1 VDETE
6 RLTSYL
12 DGGLAADE
20 RRALEADL
28 AGDSALRAR
37 LQALRAADGALGRLA
52 AAELPDGARQRLD
65 ARLEGVLEEVLAADR
80 AAPTPVSTMAEVASD
95 APTTIEATGIVP
107 DQLAARRR
115 WRALPALTG
124 VAAGLALL
132 AGGVI
137 GLGQTGLLSGSDDQV
152 AADGV
157 ESDMST
163 EEALESAPQDA
174 LDAAALPDVPV
185 VIDEGRTT
193 TADDLDELLTNP
205 DLQLLAGRSLSA
217 EEGELLAV
225 QLQQQLLG
233 DVAGGGPGA
242 TADADDAGAEEE
254 AEEEGS
260 DEAAGPGS
268 DAAERATVDAEIT
281 TRDGQTLPP
290 EDAAAVRRCLGALL
304 EAGEQAVPMT
314 IELLRVDGVPAIAY
328 GLVTLDPQTGA
339 FTRTEVWTLERAD
352 CQVLRF
358 TQS

>member
-1 VDETE
+1 VDEIE

-52 AAELPDGARQRLD
+52 ATELPEGARQRLD

-80 AAPTPVSTMAEVASD
+80 VAPAPVTMAGVASD
-95 APTTIEATGIVP
+95 APTTVEVTGIVP

-124 VAAGLALL
+124 VAAGLVLL

-137 GLGQTGLLSGSDDQV
+137 GLGQAGLLSGGDDQL

-163 EEALESAPQDA
+163 EGALESAPQDA
-174 LDAAALPDVPV
+174 LEAAALPDAPV

-205 DLQLLAGRSLSA
+205 ELQTLAERSLSA

-233 DVAGGGPGA
+233 DVAGGGSGA
-242 TADADDAGAEEE
+242 AADDDAGAEEQV
-254 AEEEGS
+254 EEEAS
-260 DEAAGPGS
+260 DEAAGPTS
-268 DAAERATVDAEIT
+268 DTAERATGDAVIV

-290 EDAAAVRRCLGALL
+290 EDAAAVRRCLGTLL

-328 GLVTLDPQTGA
+328 GLVTLDPQTTA

>member
-1 VDETE
+1 VDEIE

-12 DGGLAADE
+12 DGGMAADE
-20 RRALEADL
+20 RRALEAEL

-37 LQALRAADGALGRLA
+37 LQALRAADAALGQLA
-52 AAELPDGARQRLD
+52 ATELPDGARQRLD
-65 ARLEGVLEEVLAADR
+65 ARLETVLEEVLTADR
-80 AAPTPVSTMAEVASD
+80 PAATPVTPAGVAAG

-124 VAAGLALL
+124 VAAGLVLL

-137 GLGQTGLLSGSDDQV
+137 GLGQTGLLSGGDDQL
-152 AADGV
+152 AADSA

-163 EEALESAPQDA
+163 EEAMGSAPQEA
-174 LDAAALPDVPV
+174 LDGAGLADAPV

-193 TADDLDELLTNP
+193 TADDLDELLGDP
-205 DLQLLAGRSLSA
+205 DLQTLAGRSLSA
-217 EEGELLAV
+217 EEGEVLAV
-225 QLQQQLLG
+225 QLQQRLLG
-233 DVAGGGPGA
+233 ETIGGVGA
-242 TADADDAGAEEE
+242 ETEADAEDAGSEEQ
-254 AEEEGS
+254 AEEGS
-260 DEAAGPGS
+260 PDQPGPES
-268 DAAERATVDAEIT
+268 DTAERATVDAVIV
-281 TRDGQTLPP
+281 TRDGQTLPS

-304 EAGEQAVPMT
+304 EAGEQAVPVT

-328 GLVTLDPQTGA
+328 GLVTLDPQTDA
-339 FTRTEVWTLERAD
+339 FTRTELWTLERAS